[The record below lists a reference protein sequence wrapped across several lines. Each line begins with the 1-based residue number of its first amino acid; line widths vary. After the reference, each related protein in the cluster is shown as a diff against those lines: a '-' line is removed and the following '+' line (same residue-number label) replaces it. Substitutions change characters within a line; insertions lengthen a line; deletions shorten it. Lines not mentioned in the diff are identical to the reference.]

1 MQYCNKI
8 SKNQSTISNPWFSWS
23 LRKSID
29 EFLSRSLPMFPAI
42 TCLVKLDS
50 RYHPSGSKM
59 TIQKCALE
67 RFDERYKSIRH
78 SAKIRHAL
86 TGFTWLPSGQSAC
99 SIDPCTTSAG
109 NLRCRVCRY
118 VIHRVHCLTHKTECE
133 RRWRGLWMAKENAA
147 PKNLDTPS
155 CLSLNGRSE

>member
-1 MQYCNKI
+1 
-8 SKNQSTISNPWFSWS
+8 
-23 LRKSID
+23 
-29 EFLSRSLPMFPAI
+29 MFPAI

-86 TGFTWLPSGQSAC
+86 TGFT
-99 SIDPCTTSAG
+99 
-109 NLRCRVCRY
+109 
-118 VIHRVHCLTHKTECE
+118 
-133 RRWRGLWMAKENAA
+133 
-147 PKNLDTPS
+147 
-155 CLSLNGRSE
+155 